1 MSLTKNIH
9 SLVLD
14 EINKYVHNYNKSP
27 NELWMGLLEWTLLCE
42 YLGVDKRF
50 NQFEDKIQFCGLKLR
65 IDPKD
70 HSRLE
75 CMWNPHY

>member
-1 MSLTKNIH
+1 MSPTKNIH

-14 EINKYVHNYNKSP
+14 EINKYVQDYNKSP
-27 NELWMGLLEWTLLCE
+27 NELWLGLLGWTLLCE
-42 YLGVDKRF
+42 YLGGDRSF

-65 IDPKD
+65 FNPND